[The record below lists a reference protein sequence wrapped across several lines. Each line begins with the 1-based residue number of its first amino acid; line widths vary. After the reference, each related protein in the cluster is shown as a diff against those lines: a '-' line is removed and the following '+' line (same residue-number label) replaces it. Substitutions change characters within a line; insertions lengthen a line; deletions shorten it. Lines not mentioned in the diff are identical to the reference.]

1 MKLLHNRGCG
11 SRITP
16 MHISDF
22 SYNLPEQKIA
32 THPPRVRGSS
42 KLLVLNRKT
51 GQIEH
56 DLYKNFVNYVESGDV
71 VVLNDT
77 KVIKA
82 RLIVHRDEK
91 KREFLLLERHSHV
104 LDTHHWKVLYRGKI
118 KVGET
123 YTVDQTEI
131 LVEEVLDGGLARISS
146 SSDLL
151 ELSNRSGSV
160 PLPPYIKRSATPEDI
175 ERYQTE
181 FARSEGSVAAP
192 TASLNFTE
200 DLIERLTTKGVE
212 IAYLTLHVG
221 LGTFL
226 PIRTDEVEKHEMHS
240 EYFEIPASTAIA
252 IKQAKDNSKRVFAVG
267 TTVTRT
273 LEYANEQIVGRS
285 HSDIT
290 GEADIFIYPGYK
302 FKVVDGLLTNF
313 HAPKTT
319 VLMLAATFAGW
330 NNLKQAYDSA
340 IELDYKLLS
349 YGDSMLIR

>member
-1 MKLLHNRGCG
+1 
-11 SRITP
+11 

-22 SYNLPEQKIA
+22 SYNLPEEKIA
-32 THPPRVRGSS
+32 THPPKVRGSS

-56 DLYKNFVNYVESGDV
+56 DLYRNFPEHVKPGDV

-82 RLIVHRDEK
+82 RLIAHSGDK
-91 KREFLLLERHSHV
+91 QREFLLLERHSHT
-104 LDTHHWKVLYRGKI
+104 LDTHHWKILYRGRI
-118 KVGET
+118 KPGDIYAVN
-123 YTVDQTEI
+123 QAEI
-131 LVEEVLDGGLARISS
+131 VVEEVLEGGLARISS
-146 SSDLL
+146 TTDLL
-151 ELSNRSGSV
+151 ELSNTSGDV
-160 PLPPYIKRSATPEDI
+160 PLPPYIKRSTTPEDI
-175 ERYQTE
+175 KRYQTE
-181 FARSEGSVAAP
+181 FARVAGSVAAP

-200 DLIERLTTKGVE
+200 ELINKLTAKGVT
-212 IAYLTLHVG
+212 IVYLTLHVG

-240 EYFEIPASTAIA
+240 EYFEIPASTAIT
-252 IKQAKDNSKRVFAVG
+252 IKQAKDSSKRVFAVG

-273 LEYANEQIVGRS
+273 LEYANEQIMSQS
-285 HSDIT
+285 HSDIA

-302 FKVVDGLLTNF
+302 FKIVDGLLTNF

-319 VLMLAATFAGW
+319 VLMLAAAFAGW

-340 IELDYKLLS
+340 IESDYKLLS
-349 YGDSMLIR
+349 YGDSMLII